1 MGRRDGAEVPE
12 SDGEF
17 TTSDLIGADVS
28 RDNSAEET
36 ASFAGAG
43 GSHPEANLLGDEAAA
58 RFLWDARNT
67 ESARARTREHWIRQQ
82 AREAATF
89 EGILRALSERGAPVT
104 AWTVD
109 GGTATGSVRAVSRE
123 LVLIGAEGVGDTW
136 VVRHGLAGVRTES
149 GSFESGSF
157 DGAEFDGA
165 EFDAGVA
172 SDDRGPNSATTLT
185 GLLAALAEERAALTA
200 RCGGIETAGRMAGAG
215 TNVVTLR
222 LAGGGLSYL
231 PTARVTLLRL
241 S

>member
-1 MGRRDGAEVPE
+1 MGRSDGAEVPE
-12 SDGEF
+12 SDGEL
-17 TTSDLIGADVS
+17 TAGDLIGADVS

-36 ASFAGAG
+36 A
-43 GSHPEANLLGDEAAA
+43 GSAEDRVRHGEANLLGDDAAA
-58 RFLWDARNT
+58 RFLWDVRNT
-67 ESARARTREHWIRQQ
+67 ESARARAREHWIRQQ

-89 EGILRALSERGAPVT
+89 EGILRAMSERGGPVT

-123 LVLIGAEGVGDTW
+123 LVLIGAEGAGDTW

-149 GSFESGSF
+149 GS
-157 DGAEFDGA
+157 FDGA

-200 RCGGIETAGRMAGAG
+200 RCGGIETAGRVAGAG
-215 TNVVTLR
+215 ADVVTLR